1 MGVTNWERPA
11 RIDELDSGGERRI
24 LAYTDEIMLVHYSLK
39 PGDEGAPHSHEETV
53 QASFV
58 IEGSLEL
65 LGEYSTT
72 VEAGDSYVIPPG
84 ITHGVQAKEPCQVID
99 AFSPPLEKYKPES

>member
-1 MGVTNWERPA
+1 MGVTNWENPTK
-11 RIDELDSGGERRI
+11 IDELDGNGERRI
-24 LAYTDEIMLVHYSLK
+24 LAYTDEMMLVHYSLES
-39 PGDEGAPHSHEETV
+39 GAEGALHSHEDTV

-58 IEGSLEL
+58 IEGSLKL

-84 ITHGVQAKEPCQVID
+84 IRHGVRANEPCKVID
-99 AFSPPLEKYKPES
+99 AFSPPLEKYKPE